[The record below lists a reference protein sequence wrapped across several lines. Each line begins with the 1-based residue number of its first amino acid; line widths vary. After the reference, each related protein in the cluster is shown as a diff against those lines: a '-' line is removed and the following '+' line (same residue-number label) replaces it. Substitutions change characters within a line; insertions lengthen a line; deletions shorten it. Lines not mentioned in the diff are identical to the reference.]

1 MRRFWE
7 GLLRLVGAKPTAE
20 AQLLERTRQR
30 DEAVA
35 ALRQSNE
42 QFRLLVEGI
51 EDYAIFMLNP
61 DGRITN
67 WNRGAQRIK
76 DRQRLPYRRNT
87 GRRRL

>member
-7 GLLRLVGAKPTAE
+7 GLLRLVGAKPNAE

-42 QFRLLVEGI
+42 RFRLLVEGI

-61 DGRITN
+61 
-67 WNRGAQRIK
+67 
-76 DRQRLPYRRNT
+76 
-87 GRRRL
+87 RRLYHELEPRR